1 MASDGNI
8 TGDVE
13 RWTAE
18 RNAVASFVESRC
30 WSDAR
35 RTYMRAA
42 DGDDL
47 DAAVLLG
54 ALMGYRPATDPRMRQ
69 TIDAVAYELR
79 DGPLVHRYTG
89 EDGLRGGEGAFLACS
104 FWLVEALAR
113 SGQAERASSLMSEL
127 TALANDVDLYA
138 EEIDPSTGAFLG
150 NFPQALTQLA
160 LIGAAVA
167 LDEEAR

>member
-1 MASDGNI
+1 
-8 TGDVE
+8 
-13 RWTAE
+13 
-18 RNAVASFVESRC
+18 
-30 WSDAR
+30 
-35 RTYMRAA
+35 MRAA